1 MKHTNASK
9 ETPLIL
15 LCDNHESH
23 ISIDVLDYASANGI
37 HMLSFPPHCSHKLQ
51 PLDRTVYGPF
61 KKYYNSACD
70 NWMFNRPGRT
80 MTIHDIPEIVGHAFP
95 KVMTPTNIQSGF
107 RVAGLFPVNRYV
119 FKDCEF
125 MSAETTDRPE
135 SVRSTTTESIETG
148 NIVND
153 GEMPSTSD
161 YIDNVYITPENTKP
175 FKKTKPR
182 KNKCSIILFF
192 LGMKITKT
200 YFFGIYKKSIKYCI
214 EEK

>member
-61 KKYYNSACD
+61 KKYYDSACD
-70 NWMFNRPGRT
+70 NWMFNHPGRT

-95 KVMTPTNIQSGF
+95 KAMTPTNIQSG
-107 RVAGLFPVNRYV
+107 L
-119 FKDCEF
+119 
-125 MSAETTDRPE
+125 E
-135 SVRSTTTESIETG
+135 SHDYFQSTYMYLK
-148 NIVND
+148 IV
-153 GEMPSTSD
+153 SSC
-161 YIDNVYITPENTKP
+161 
-175 FKKTKPR
+175 R
-182 KNKCSIILFF
+182 QRQHIILNQ
-192 LGMKITKT
+192 
-200 YFFGIYKKSIKYCI
+200 
-214 EEK
+214 